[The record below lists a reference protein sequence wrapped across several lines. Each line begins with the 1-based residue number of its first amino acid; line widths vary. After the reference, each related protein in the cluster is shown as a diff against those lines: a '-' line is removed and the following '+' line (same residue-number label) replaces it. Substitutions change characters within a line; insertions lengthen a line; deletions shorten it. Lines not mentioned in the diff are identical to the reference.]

1 MPQSQSSKGLD
12 KIYAAFRDFV
22 DRSEEFDVVRSDK
35 TGYLYCLTDDLS
47 DWGHVLDTP
56 EKMLSYLAAE
66 LVSEVAFSHPAL
78 DRAGNAL
85 TDEEKATCR
94 LRLSAIL
101 DQMSG
106 DTAAYRQFLWKYLEE
121 YRF

>member
-1 MPQSQSSKGLD
+1 
-12 KIYAAFRDFV
+12 
-22 DRSEEFDVVRSDK
+22 
-35 TGYLYCLTDDLS
+35 
-47 DWGHVLDTP
+47 
-56 EKMLSYLAAE
+56 MLSYLAAE